1 MIYLGF
7 ILDYLIALFLP
18 IDSYFIIDNLDKNS
32 LFKIV
37 VIGIILDLLY
47 LNNLFNL
54 IILLIF
60 YISLKII
67 KVKKKYLFLKRII
80 SFLIYFNLMFF
91 MLGFN
96 TKLYFYQLGI
106 SFILQIIYMFYSDWL
121 LN

>member
-67 KVKKKYLFLKRII
+67 KVKKKYLFLK
-80 SFLIYFNLMFF
+80 FF